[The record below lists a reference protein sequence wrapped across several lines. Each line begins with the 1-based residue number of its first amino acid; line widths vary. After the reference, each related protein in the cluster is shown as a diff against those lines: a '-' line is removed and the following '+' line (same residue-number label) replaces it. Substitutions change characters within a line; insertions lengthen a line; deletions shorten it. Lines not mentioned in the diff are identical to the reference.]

1 MLPVMRRNSWLPE
14 VFDDFLN
21 GTLMPRTNATAPAIN
36 VLENDKQYTVE
47 LAAPGLKKDDFS
59 VNVNENGNLSIK
71 MEQKRES
78 AEENEKT
85 HYLRREFSYSK
96 YEQTLLLPEDVNR
109 EAIAARVNDGVLTV
123 DLPKVQKEEQK
134 LFRSIQID

>member
-21 GTLMPRTNATAPAIN
+21 SNLMPRTNATAPAIN

-59 VNVNENGNLSIK
+59 VNVNEDGNLSIK
-71 MEQKRES
+71 MGKNASRPKRTKRRTTCVAS
-78 AEENEKT
+78 LATRNMSRRCSCPKT
-85 HYLRREFSYSK
+85 
-96 YEQTLLLPEDVNR
+96 
-109 EAIAARVNDGVLTV
+109 
-123 DLPKVQKEEQK
+123 
-134 LFRSIQID
+134 

>member
-1 MLPVMRRNSWLPE
+1 MLPVMKRNSWLPE

-21 GTLMPRTNATAPAIN
+21 SNLMPRANATPAIN

-59 VNVNENGNLSIK
+59 VNVNEDGNLSIK
-71 MEQKRES
+71 MEQKSES
-78 AEENEKT
+78 TDQNEKA

-134 LFRSIQID
+134 QFRSIQID